1 MKDSSSPFYLHYGDH
16 PGLILVSH
24 HLFGSNYNTQSRT
37 MMMVLMMKNKVE
49 FINGYISWP
58 ASDDILFNAMNR
70 YNNMGQILMM
80 EPLPPLTKVFAL
92 VIQEERQWNIN
103 YGSSS
108 FRNLL
113 VLGHTIDKCYKLHGY
128 PPGYK
133 SRSKNSIGQ
142 AQTHQTISVISND
155 TSSTL
160 SDATLGVLSSYQC
173 QQFIALLSSQLH
185 QAMTATPKLQELGVP
200 SVSNFLG
207 LYVREDDWDG

>member
-1 MKDSSSPFYLHYGDH
+1 
-16 PGLILVSH
+16 
-24 HLFGSNYNTQSRT
+24 
-37 MMMVLMMKNKVE
+37 
-49 FINGYISWP
+49 
-58 ASDDILFNAMNR
+58 
-70 YNNMGQILMM
+70 M

-113 VLGHTIDKCYKLHGY
+113 VLGDSNSTLANAHTSSVHSKGKWEHPQCVHCGFQGHTIDKCYKLHGY

-207 LYVREDDWDG
+207 KYSFSSSFSHNLIHLNSRVLDTSATHQVCTSLHLFKTSLPS